1 MKKLAVSLLFTG
13 TFLGLFLNA
22 SDFKSMNDKQLL
34 EQAGKVAPSE
44 VPEFRTEVN
53 KRLAVMNEEDRKNY
67 KADFKKAMDKNL
79 ASLSQ
84 EDRNKRKKEI
94 LEVIANKK
102 KTMTM
107 KEYREE
113 GLDLHDCTCEGPF
126 HDHEKKGK
134 KGKKREKK
142 GKKGKKPSHHK
153 H

>member
-1 MKKLAVSLLFTG
+1 MD
-13 TFLGLFLNA
+13 N
-22 SDFKSMNDKQLL
+22 KQLL

-44 VPEFRTEVN
+44 VPEFRAEVN
-53 KRLAVMNEEDRKNY
+53 KRLAVMKEEERKNY

-94 LEVIANKK
+94 LEAIANKK

-134 KGKKREKK
+134 KGKNQAII
-142 GKKGKKPSHHK
+142 SINA
-153 H
+153 

>member
-1 MKKLAVSLLFTG
+1 MRKLAFSLLFTG

-22 SDFKSMNDKQLL
+22 SDFKSMDDKQLL

-44 VPEFRTEVN
+44 VPEFRTEIN
-53 KRLAVMNEEDRKNY
+53 KRLAVMKEEDRKNY

-94 LEVIANKK
+94 LEAIANKK

-107 KEYREE
+107 KEYRQE
-113 GLDLHDCTCEGPF
+113 GLDLHDCACEGPF
-126 HDHEKKGK
+126 HDHE
-134 KGKKREKK
+134 R
-142 GKKGKKPSHHK
+142 KKGKKPSHHK

>member
-22 SDFKSMNDKQLL
+22 SDFKSMDDQQLL

-44 VPEFRTEVN
+44 VPEFRTEIN
-53 KRLAVMNEEDRKNY
+53 KRLAVMKEEDRKNY

-113 GLDLHDCTCEGPF
+113 GLDLHDCACEGPF
-126 HDHEKKGK
+126 HDHE
-134 KGKKREKK
+134 R
-142 GKKGKKPSHHK
+142 KKGKKPSHHK

>member
-1 MKKLAVSLLFTG
+1 MRKLAFSLLFTG

-22 SDFKSMNDKQLL
+22 SDFKSMDDKQLL

-44 VPEFRTEVN
+44 VPEFRTEIN
-53 KRLAVMNEEDRKNY
+53 KRLAVMKEEERKKY

-94 LEVIANKK
+94 LEAIANKK

-107 KEYREE
+107 KEYRQE
-113 GLDLHDCTCEGPF
+113 GLDLHDCACEGPF
-126 HDHEKKGK
+126 HDHE
-134 KGKKREKK
+134 R
-142 GKKGKKPSHHK
+142 KKGKKPSHHK

>member
-1 MKKLAVSLLFTG
+1 MKKLAFSLLFTG

-22 SDFKSMNDKQLL
+22 SDFKSMDDKQLL

-44 VPEFRTEVN
+44 IPEFRTEIN
-53 KRLAVMNEEDRKNY
+53 KRLAVMKEEERKKY

-107 KEYREE
+107 KEYRQE
-113 GLDLHDCTCEGPF
+113 GLDLHDCACEGPF

-134 KGKKREKK
+134 
-142 GKKGKKPSHHK
+142 GKKPSHHK

>member
-1 MKKLAVSLLFTG
+1 MKKLAFSLLFTG

-22 SDFKSMNDKQLL
+22 SDFKSMDDKQLL

-44 VPEFRTEVN
+44 VPEFRTEIN
-53 KRLAVMNEEDRKNY
+53 KRLAVMKEEERKKY
-67 KADFKKAMDKNL
+67 KADLKKAMDKNL

-94 LEVIANKK
+94 LEAIANKK

-113 GLDLHDCTCEGPF
+113 GLDLHDCACEGPF

-134 KGKKREKK
+134 
-142 GKKGKKPSHHK
+142 GKKPSHHK

>member
-1 MKKLAVSLLFTG
+1 MRKLAFSLLFTG

-22 SDFKSMNDKQLL
+22 SDFKSMDDQQLL

-44 VPEFRTEVN
+44 VPEFRTEIN
-53 KRLAVMNEEDRKNY
+53 KRLAVMKEEERQKY

-113 GLDLHDCTCEGPF
+113 GLDLHDCACEGPF

-134 KGKKREKK
+134 KGKK
-142 GKKGKKPSHHK
+142 PSHHK

>member
-1 MKKLAVSLLFTG
+1 MKKLAFSLLFTG

-22 SDFKSMNDKQLL
+22 SDFKSMDNQQLL

-44 VPEFRTEVN
+44 VPEFRAEVN
-53 KRLAVMNEEDRKNY
+53 KRLAAMKEEERKSY

-107 KEYREE
+107 KEYRQE
-113 GLDLHDCTCEGPF
+113 GLDLHDCACEGPF
-126 HDHEKKGK
+126 HDHE
-134 KGKKREKK
+134 R
-142 GKKGKKPSHHK
+142 KKGKKPSHHK

>member
-22 SDFKSMNDKQLL
+22 SDFKSMDNQQLL

-44 VPEFRTEVN
+44 VPEFRAEVN
-53 KRLAVMNEEDRKNY
+53 KRLAAMKEEERKNY

-113 GLDLHDCTCEGPF
+113 GLDLHDCACEGPF
-126 HDHEKKGK
+126 HDHE
-134 KGKKREKK
+134 R
-142 GKKGKKPSHHK
+142 KKGKKPSHHK

>member
-134 KGKKREKK
+134 KGKKREKT
-142 GKKGKKPSHHK
+142 KPS
-153 H
+153 

>member
-1 MKKLAVSLLFTG
+1 MRKLAFSLLFTG

-22 SDFKSMNDKQLL
+22 SDFKSMDDKQLL

-44 VPEFRTEVN
+44 VPEFRTEIN
-53 KRLAVMNEEDRKNY
+53 KRLAVMKEEDRKNY

-94 LEVIANKK
+94 LKVIANKK

-113 GLDLHDCTCEGPF
+113 GLDLHDCACEGPF
-126 HDHEKKGK
+126 HDHE
-134 KGKKREKK
+134 R
-142 GKKGKKPSHHK
+142 KKGKKPSHHK

>member
-1 MKKLAVSLLFTG
+1 MKKLAFSLLFIG

-22 SDFKSMNDKQLL
+22 SDFKSMDDKQLL
-34 EQAGKVAPSE
+34 EQAGKVDPSE
-44 VPEFRTEVN
+44 VPEFRAEIN
-53 KRLAVMNEEDRKNY
+53 KRLAVMKEEDRKNY

-94 LEVIANKK
+94 LEAIANKK

-113 GLDLHDCTCEGPF
+113 GLDLHDCACEGPF
-126 HDHEKKGK
+126 HDHE
-134 KGKKREKK
+134 R
-142 GKKGKKPSHHK
+142 KKGKKPSHHK

>member
-1 MKKLAVSLLFTG
+1 MKKLAFSLLFTG

-22 SDFKSMNDKQLL
+22 SDFKSMDDKQLL

-44 VPEFRTEVN
+44 VPEFRTEIN
-53 KRLAVMNEEDRKNY
+53 KRLAVMKEEDRKKY

-113 GLDLHDCTCEGPF
+113 GLDLHDCACEGPF
-126 HDHEKKGK
+126 HDHE
-134 KGKKREKK
+134 R
-142 GKKGKKPSHHK
+142 KKGKKPSHHK

>member
-1 MKKLAVSLLFTG
+1 MRKLAFSLLFTG

-22 SDFKSMNDKQLL
+22 SDFKSMDDKQLL
-34 EQAGKVAPSE
+34 EQAGKVTPSE

-53 KRLAVMNEEDRKNY
+53 KRLAVMKEEERKKY

-113 GLDLHDCTCEGPF
+113 GLDLHDCACEGPF
-126 HDHEKKGK
+126 HDHE
-134 KGKKREKK
+134 R
-142 GKKGKKPSHHK
+142 KKGKKPSHHK

>member
-1 MKKLAVSLLFTG
+1 MKKLAFSLLFTG

-22 SDFKSMNDKQLL
+22 SDFKSMDDKQLL

-44 VPEFRTEVN
+44 VPEFRTEIN
-53 KRLAVMNEEDRKNY
+53 KRLAVMKEEDRKNY
-67 KADFKKAMDKNL
+67 KANFKKAMDKNL

-94 LEVIANKK
+94 LEVIASKK

-113 GLDLHDCTCEGPF
+113 GLDLHDCACEGPF
-126 HDHEKKGK
+126 HDHE
-134 KGKKREKK
+134 R
-142 GKKGKKPSHHK
+142 KKGKKPSHHK

>member
-1 MKKLAVSLLFTG
+1 MKKLAFSLLFTG
-13 TFLGLFLNA
+13 TFLGFFLNA
-22 SDFKSMNDKQLL
+22 SDFKSMDDKQLL

-53 KRLAVMNEEDRKNY
+53 KRLAVMKEEDRKNY

-113 GLDLHDCTCEGPF
+113 GLDLHDCACEGPF
-126 HDHEKKGK
+126 HDHE
-134 KGKKREKK
+134 R
-142 GKKGKKPSHHK
+142 KKGKKPSHHK

>member
-22 SDFKSMNDKQLL
+22 SDFKSMDDKQLL

-44 VPEFRTEVN
+44 VPEFRTEIN
-53 KRLAVMNEEDRKNY
+53 KRLAVMKEEERQKY

-94 LEVIANKK
+94 LEAIANKK

-113 GLDLHDCTCEGPF
+113 GLDLHDCACEGSF

-134 KGKKREKK
+134 KGKK
-142 GKKGKKPSHHK
+142 PSHPK

>member
-22 SDFKSMNDKQLL
+22 SDFKSMNDQQLL

-44 VPEFRTEVN
+44 VPEFRTEIN
-53 KRLAVMNEEDRKNY
+53 KRLAVMKEEDRKNY

-113 GLDLHDCTCEGPF
+113 GLDLHDCACEDPF

-134 KGKKREKK
+134 K
-142 GKKGKKPSHHK
+142 PSHHK

>member
-1 MKKLAVSLLFTG
+1 MKKLAFSLLFTG

-22 SDFKSMNDKQLL
+22 SDFKSMDDKQLL

-44 VPEFRTEVN
+44 VPEFRTEIN
-53 KRLAVMNEEDRKNY
+53 KRLAVMKEEERKKY

-94 LEVIANKK
+94 LEAIANKK

-113 GLDLHDCTCEGPF
+113 GLDLHDCACEGPF
-126 HDHEKKGK
+126 HDHE
-134 KGKKREKK
+134 R
-142 GKKGKKPSHHK
+142 KKGKKPSHHK

>member
-22 SDFKSMNDKQLL
+22 SDFKSMDDKQLL

-44 VPEFRTEVN
+44 VPEFRAEIN
-53 KRLAVMNEEDRKNY
+53 KRLAVMKEEDRKNY

-113 GLDLHDCTCEGPF
+113 GLDLHDCACEGPF
-126 HDHEKKGK
+126 HDHE
-134 KGKKREKK
+134 R
-142 GKKGKKPSHHK
+142 KKGKKPSHHK

>member
-1 MKKLAVSLLFTG
+1 MKKLAFSLLFTG

-44 VPEFRTEVN
+44 VPEFRAEIN
-53 KRLAVMNEEDRKNY
+53 KRLAVMKEEDRKNY

-113 GLDLHDCTCEGPF
+113 GLDLHDCACEGPF
-126 HDHEKKGK
+126 HDHE
-134 KGKKREKK
+134 R
-142 GKKGKKPSHHK
+142 KKGKKPSHHE

>member
-22 SDFKSMNDKQLL
+22 SDFKSMDDKQLL

-44 VPEFRTEVN
+44 VPEFRAEIN
-53 KRLAVMNEEDRKNY
+53 KRLAVMKEEERKNY

-113 GLDLHDCTCEGPF
+113 GLDLHDCACEGPF
-126 HDHEKKGK
+126 HDHE
-134 KGKKREKK
+134 R
-142 GKKGKKPSHHK
+142 KKGKKPSHHK

>member
-1 MKKLAVSLLFTG
+1 MRKLAFSLLFTG

-22 SDFKSMNDKQLL
+22 SDFKSMDDKQLL

-44 VPEFRTEVN
+44 VPEFRAEIN
-53 KRLAVMNEEDRKNY
+53 KRLAVMKEEERKKY

-79 ASLSQ
+79 ASLGQ

-107 KEYREE
+107 KEYRQM
-113 GLDLHDCTCEGPF
+113 GLDLHDCACEGPF
-126 HDHEKKGK
+126 HDHE
-134 KGKKREKK
+134 R
-142 GKKGKKPSHHK
+142 KKGKKPSHHK

>member
-1 MKKLAVSLLFTG
+1 MKKLAFSLLFTG
-13 TFLGLFLNA
+13 TFFGFFLNA
-22 SDFKSMNDKQLL
+22 SDFKSMDDKQLL

-53 KRLAVMNEEDRKNY
+53 KRLAVMKEEDRKNY

-126 HDHEKKGK
+126 HDHEKK
-134 KGKKREKK
+134 E
-142 GKKGKKPSHHK
+142 KKGKKPSHHK

>member
-1 MKKLAVSLLFTG
+1 MKKLAFSLLFTG

-22 SDFKSMNDKQLL
+22 SDFKSMDDKQLL

-44 VPEFRTEVN
+44 VPEFRTEIN
-53 KRLAVMNEEDRKNY
+53 KRLAVMKEEDRKNY

-94 LEVIANKK
+94 LEAIANKK

-113 GLDLHDCTCEGPF
+113 GLDLHDCACEGPF

-134 KGKKREKK
+134 KGKK
-142 GKKGKKPSHHK
+142 GKKPNHHE

>member
-1 MKKLAVSLLFTG
+1 MKKLAFSLLFTG

-22 SDFKSMNDKQLL
+22 SDFKSMDDKQLL

-44 VPEFRTEVN
+44 VPEFRTEIN
-53 KRLAVMNEEDRKNY
+53 KRLKAMKEEERKSY

-94 LEVIANKK
+94 LEAIANKK

-113 GLDLHDCTCEGPF
+113 GLDLHDCACEGPF
-126 HDHEKKGK
+126 HDHE
-134 KGKKREKK
+134 R
-142 GKKGKKPSHHK
+142 KKGKKPSHHE

>member
-1 MKKLAVSLLFTG
+1 MKKLAFSLLFTG
-13 TFLGLFLNA
+13 TFFGFFLNA
-22 SDFKSMNDKQLL
+22 SDFKSMDNKQLL

-53 KRLAVMNEEDRKNY
+53 KRLEAMKEEDRQKY

-113 GLDLHDCTCEGPF
+113 GLDLHDCACEGPF

-134 KGKKREKK
+134 KGKK
-142 GKKGKKPSHHK
+142 SDHHK

>member
-22 SDFKSMNDKQLL
+22 SDFKSMDDQQLL

-44 VPEFRTEVN
+44 VPEFRAEIN
-53 KRLAVMNEEDRKNY
+53 KRLAVMKEEDRKNY

-113 GLDLHDCTCEGPF
+113 GLDLHDCACEGPF

-134 KGKKREKK
+134 KGE
-142 GKKGKKPSHHK
+142 KGKKPSHHK

>member
-1 MKKLAVSLLFTG
+1 MKKLAFSLLFTG
-13 TFLGLFLNA
+13 AFLGLFLNA
-22 SDFKSMNDKQLL
+22 SDFKSMDDKQLL

-44 VPEFRTEVN
+44 VPEFRAEVN
-53 KRLAVMNEEDRKNY
+53 KRLAVMKEEDRKNY

-113 GLDLHDCTCEGPF
+113 GLDLHDCACEGPF
-126 HDHEKKGK
+126 HDHE
-134 KGKKREKK
+134 R
-142 GKKGKKPSHHK
+142 KKGKKPSHHK

>member
-22 SDFKSMNDKQLL
+22 SDFKSMDDKQLL
-34 EQAGKVAPSE
+34 EQVGKVAPSE
-44 VPEFRTEVN
+44 VPEFRTEIN
-53 KRLAVMNEEDRKNY
+53 KRLAVMKEEDRKNY

-94 LEVIANKK
+94 LEAIANKK

-134 KGKKREKK
+134 KGKKP
-142 GKKGKKPSHHK
+142 GHHK

>member
-1 MKKLAVSLLFTG
+1 MRKLAFSLLFTG

-22 SDFKSMNDKQLL
+22 SDFKSMDDKQLL

-44 VPEFRTEVN
+44 VPEFRTEIN
-53 KRLAVMNEEDRKNY
+53 KRLAVMKEEDRKNY

-113 GLDLHDCTCEGPF
+113 GLDLYDCACEGPF

-134 KGKKREKK
+134 KREKT
-142 GKKGKKPSHHK
+142 KPS
-153 H
+153 

>member
-1 MKKLAVSLLFTG
+1 MKKLAFSLLFTG

-22 SDFKSMNDKQLL
+22 SDFKSMNDQQLL

-44 VPEFRTEVN
+44 VPEFRAEIN
-53 KRLAVMNEEDRKNY
+53 KRLAVMKEEDRKNY

-113 GLDLHDCTCEGPF
+113 GLDLHDCACEGPF

-134 KGKKREKK
+134 KGKKS
-142 GKKGKKPSHHK
+142 GHHK

>member
-1 MKKLAVSLLFTG
+1 MKKLAVSLLFIG
-13 TFLGLFLNA
+13 TFFGFFLNA

-44 VPEFRTEVN
+44 VPEFRAEVN
-53 KRLAVMNEEDRKNY
+53 KRLAVMKEEDRKNY

-113 GLDLHDCTCEGPF
+113 GLDLHDCACEGPF

-134 KGKKREKK
+134 KGKKQ
-142 GKKGKKPSHHK
+142 SYHK

>member
-22 SDFKSMNDKQLL
+22 SDFKSMDNQQLL

-44 VPEFRTEVN
+44 VPEFRAEVN
-53 KRLAVMNEEDRKNY
+53 KRLAVMKEEDRKNY

-113 GLDLHDCTCEGPF
+113 GLDLHDCACEGPF
-126 HDHEKKGK
+126 HDHE
-134 KGKKREKK
+134 R
-142 GKKGKKPSHHK
+142 KKGKKPSHHK

>member
-44 VPEFRTEVN
+44 VPEFRAEIN
-53 KRLAVMNEEDRKNY
+53 KRLAVMKEEDRKNY

-113 GLDLHDCTCEGPF
+113 GLDLHDCACEGPF

-134 KGKKREKK
+134 KGKK
-142 GKKGKKPSHHK
+142 SDHHK

>member
-22 SDFKSMNDKQLL
+22 SDFKSMDDKQLL

-44 VPEFRTEVN
+44 VPEFRTEIN
-53 KRLAVMNEEDRKNY
+53 KRLAVMKEEDRQKY

-113 GLDLHDCTCEGPF
+113 GLDLHDCACEGPF

-134 KGKKREKK
+134 KGKK
-142 GKKGKKPSHHK
+142 PSYHK

>member
-1 MKKLAVSLLFTG
+1 MKKLAFSLLFTG

-22 SDFKSMNDKQLL
+22 SDFKSMDDKQLL
-34 EQAGKVAPSE
+34 EQTGKVAPSE
-44 VPEFRTEVN
+44 VPEFRTEIN
-53 KRLAVMNEEDRKNY
+53 KRLAVMKEEERKKY

-113 GLDLHDCTCEGPF
+113 GLDLHDCACEGPF
-126 HDHEKKGK
+126 HDHE
-134 KGKKREKK
+134 R
-142 GKKGKKPSHHK
+142 KKGKKPSHHE